1 MCSFPHISPTVEF
14 ILMVTTGS
22 HNLHAEMA
30 REAEMYEDEEDY
42 FDKEMGVEEV
52 PADQEMIEEG

>member
-1 MCSFPHISPTVEF
+1 
-14 ILMVTTGS
+14 MVTTGS